1 MSSSFAFILFYH
13 NTVYKFNLLK
23 LKCFFAVFFKLF
35 GSHSTGYKFQFGT
48 IMQDFIKGFAVVKKS
63 DAELGELLGVDRA
76 TVTRWRNKARFPKF
90 DEVLKYEEQTKL
102 PFECFISRKPNLDAI
117 EDKLK
122 EHLKNIK
129 KLQKN
134 EKNQNKEA

>member
-1 MSSSFAFILFYH
+1 MLKWLKSHFYKSDFNSWSSTFILFEG
-13 NTVYKFNLLK
+13 
-23 LKCFFAVFFKLF
+23 LF
-35 GSHSTGYKFQFGT
+35 RNHSSSYKFQFGT
-48 IMQDFIKGFAVVKKS
+48 IIQDFIKGFAVVKKS

-76 TVTRWRNKARFPKF
+76 TVTRWRNKTRFPKF

-134 EKNQNKEA
+134 EKNQNKGA